1 MRMTRRRF
9 LTLSAAAV
17 LPGTARAASQSWRG
31 IAFGGEVSITITGR
45 ADRIAAD
52 LKALTLRMRQIEARF
67 TLFDPGSE
75 LRRLNRLGR
84 APLGADLDAVL
95 TVARAVHDATDG
107 MFDPTV
113 QRLWLDLAE
122 GRTPDLGRIGLGQLR
137 REGGDLVLGPGQQ
150 LTLNGIAQ
158 GFAADQL
165 RDMLRARGYA
175 RALVDMG
182 EQAALGGHFRLG
194 IEDPAAG
201 PVGRVSIRNA
211 AVATSSPGAMR
222 IGGRDH
228 ILHPRGGAALWST
241 VTVVAGQAALA
252 DAASTAFCLMD
263 VPTMRRARDRLGLHR
278 VLYVDRDGDV
288 RSL

>member
-52 LKALTLRMRQIEARF
+52 LKALILRMRQIEARF
-67 TLFDPGSE
+67 TLFDPGSD

-84 APLGADLDAVL
+84 APLGPDLNAVL
-95 TVARAVHDATDG
+95 TVAQAVHDATGG

-122 GRTPDLGRIGLGQLR
+122 GRAPDPGRIGLGQLR

-263 VPTMRRARDRLGLHR
+263 VPAMRRARDRLGLHR

>member
-52 LKALTLRMRQIEARF
+52 LKALALRMRQIEARF
-67 TLFDPGSE
+67 TLFDPGSD

-95 TVARAVHDATDG
+95 EVARAVHDATDG

-113 QRLWLDLAE
+113 QSLWLDLAE
-122 GRTPDLGRIGLGQLR
+122 GRTPDPGRIGLGQLR

-194 IEDPAAG
+194 IEDP
-201 PVGRVSIRNA
+201 
-211 AVATSSPGAMR
+211 
-222 IGGRDH
+222 
-228 ILHPRGGAALWST
+228 RGGA
-241 VTVVAGQAALA
+241 GR
-252 DAASTAFCLMD
+252 C
-263 VPTMRRARDRLGLHR
+263 GLDR
-278 VLYVDRDGDV
+278 VLPDGCAHDARCPRQAGLAPGALRRPGWGCAQPV
-288 RSL
+288 RAVPRGSAVGLQRSGFNVRALTFGL